1 MEGSWTE
8 AISPEQSSLF
18 PTLLQL
24 STEEII
30 AIWDAVSNYIL
41 EELMQDK
48 GVLLAGLGTFCTV
61 REPLRPGKDNVVTV
75 RRPVFQ
81 LEMDMVWLQR
91 LQHPKVTLPDN
102 VKIKPLKYRQLS
114 LATSFSRRVVE
125 DCVQETIRLFSAHV
139 RNKEKVAFA
148 FRDVGVLTCQ
158 EDKVHMSF
166 YARCT
171 RWLADPCSLTWGF
184 SHVSLP
190 GVSGNRDCVSH
201 AQPALLPIREQGLHT
216 ERHLGYAFCLL
227 GESAKNQLPKSCA
240 RTQRRGDARRTP
252 AAVRRIRV
260 RKLQRGDNAL
270 PSKLACLLVSRF
282 QLAVQGSVEAQAAPA
297 GCPQEKEQELEE
309 ELGAVRSSKERR
321 PGKLLPHREELSLPV
336 LPKWG
341 EGARQQGM
349 ESKPAARTLVN
360 QTAPIPGTSP
370 GKQVGVQYLP
380 HPPAG
385 PRRGRAGATPRGA
398 AQDAACPPTQRFGR
412 AAHVSLLK
420 EEQRQHQASWEE
432 QQAALEKEARRQAQ
446 ITLVELQYALEQRR
460 RPDTDMPGRPPQ
472 RQASAQAKQNM
483 QLLTSY
489 KVLRD
494 RWKERVER
502 NQQRLMVE
510 EERRRALVMR
520 HLQKREQQ
528 DRVPGS
534 YHQDGFYAWK

>member
-1 MEGSWTE
+1 MEGCWTE
-8 AISPEQSSLF
+8 TISPEQSSLF

-30 AIWDAVSNYIL
+30 AIWDTVSNYIL

-61 REPLRPGKDNVVTV
+61 REPLRPGKDDVLTV

-171 RWLADPCSLTWGF
+171 RWLADPCSKAWQCYQPSSVLCCAASPHRHEGLMF
-184 SHVSLP
+184 SAESLEEALERRP
-190 GVSGNRDCVSH
+190 PLVAGECSAAFSSKARAALEASQWVCVTLQRLPTIDLSISG
-201 AQPALLPIREQGLHT
+201 
-216 ERHLGYAFCLL
+216 
-227 GESAKNQLPKSCA
+227 
-240 RTQRRGDARRTP
+240 TP
-252 AAVRRIRV
+252 AALGTR
-260 RKLQRGDNAL
+260 
-270 PSKLACLLVSRF
+270 PSPLHVFPRF

-336 LPKWG
+336 LPKCG
-341 EGARQQGM
+341 EGARRQGM

-385 PRRGRAGATPRGA
+385 PQRGRAGATPRGA

-502 NQQRLMVE
+502 NQRRLMVE
-510 EERRRALVMR
+510 EEWRRALVMR

>member
-1 MEGSWTE
+1 MEGCWTE
-8 AISPEQSSLF
+8 TISLEQSSLF

-61 REPLRPGKDNVVTV
+61 REPLRPGKDDVLTV

-91 LQHPKVTLPDN
+91 LQRPKVTLPDN

-171 RWLADPCSLTWGF
+171 RWLADPCSKAWQCYQPSSVLCCAASPHRHEGLMF
-184 SHVSLP
+184 SAESLEEALERRP
-190 GVSGNRDCVSH
+190 PLVAGECSAAFSSKARAALEASQWVCVTLQRLPTIDLSISG
-201 AQPALLPIREQGLHT
+201 
-216 ERHLGYAFCLL
+216 
-227 GESAKNQLPKSCA
+227 
-240 RTQRRGDARRTP
+240 TP
-252 AAVRRIRV
+252 AALGTR
-260 RKLQRGDNAL
+260 
-270 PSKLACLLVSRF
+270 PSPLHVFPRF
-282 QLAVQGSVEAQAAPA
+282 QLAVQGSVEAQAAPT
-297 GCPQEKEQELEE
+297 GCPQGKEQELEE

-321 PGKLLPHREELSLPV
+321 PGKFLPHREELSLPV

-341 EGARQQGM
+341 EGARRQGM

>member
-1 MEGSWTE
+1 MEGCWTE
-8 AISPEQSSLF
+8 TISLEQSSLF

-171 RWLADPCSLTWGF
+171 RWLADPCSKAWQCYQPSSVLCCAASPHRHEGLMF
-184 SHVSLP
+184 SAESLEEALERRP
-190 GVSGNRDCVSH
+190 PLVAGECSAAFSSKARAALEASQWVCVTLQRLPTIDLSISG
-201 AQPALLPIREQGLHT
+201 
-216 ERHLGYAFCLL
+216 
-227 GESAKNQLPKSCA
+227 
-240 RTQRRGDARRTP
+240 TP
-252 AAVRRIRV
+252 AALGTR
-260 RKLQRGDNAL
+260 
-270 PSKLACLLVSRF
+270 PSPLHVFPRF
-282 QLAVQGSVEAQAAPA
+282 QLAVQGSVEAQAAPT
-297 GCPQEKEQELEE
+297 GCPQGKEQELEE

-341 EGARQQGM
+341 EGARRQGM

-432 QQAALEKEARRQAQ
+432 QQAALEKEAWRQAQ
-446 ITLVELQYALEQRR
+446 ASVRTSKAEHAASDFLQSSSGQVEGKGGKKPTEA
-460 RPDTDMPGRPPQ
+460 DGGGGAAPG
-472 RQASAQAKQNM
+472 
-483 QLLTSY
+483 QLP
-489 KVLRD
+489 RGG
-494 RWKERVER
+494 
-502 NQQRLMVE
+502 
-510 EERRRALVMR
+510 R
-520 HLQKREQQ
+520 HLSGHTLEEH
-528 DRVPGS
+528 G
-534 YHQDGFYAWK
+534 